1 MYSLLEILPF
11 ATKGVEVQPTMQ
23 NLAPKLT
30 HLRVSIDVGPP
41 TASYTMSTPL
51 PKKVGFI
58 YLYYSI
64 VIVVFGVIFR
74 VVQNRPNC
82 LSRLMSLALRNKY
95 INA

>member
-1 MYSLLEILPF
+1 MYSLLEILPL

-51 PKKVGFI
+51 PRKVGFI
-58 YLYYSI
+58 RMYFYVLGSSSI
-64 VIVVFGVIFR
+64 
-74 VVQNRPNC
+74 
-82 LSRLMSLALRNKY
+82 LT
-95 INA
+95 

>member
-1 MYSLLEILPF
+1 MYSLLEILPL

-51 PKKVGFI
+51 PRKKKV
-58 YLYYSI
+58 LC
-64 VIVVFGVIFR
+64 IFTT
-74 VVQNRPNC
+74 VSSKGQQQC
-82 LSRLMSLALRNKY
+82 GLRGHFQSCPK
-95 INA
+95 

>member
-1 MYSLLEILPF
+1 MDSLLESLPL

-51 PKKVGFI
+51 PRRRKVGFI
-58 YLYYSI
+58 RMYFHVLGSSSI
-64 VIVVFGVIFR
+64 WT
-74 VVQNRPNC
+74 C
-82 LSRLMSLALRNKY
+82 
-95 INA
+95 

>member
-1 MYSLLEILPF
+1 MYSLLEILPL

-51 PKKVGFI
+51 PRKIGFM
-58 YLYYSI
+58 YLYYNI
-64 VIVVFGVIFR
+64 VKDSSVFFGVIFR

-82 LSRLMSLALRNKY
+82 LSRLMSLAVRN
-95 INA
+95 

>member
-1 MYSLLEILPF
+1 M

-51 PKKVGFI
+51 PRKVGFM

-64 VIVVFGVIFR
+64 VKDRSVVLGVIFR

-82 LSRLMSLALRNKY
+82 LSRLMSLALRN
-95 INA
+95 